1 MLIELRARGGRG
13 LPLLVE
19 TMKPWQ
25 LSNPGAAA
33 STLGAIL
40 AHAAVLALVVLFTGI
55 RPFDSSGAQ
64 AIIVDLVT
72 PDEAKLA
79 APEATK
85 PTTPEPEQQQVK
97 LDLTPPKPAEA
108 PAEQAT
114 ADAAK
119 PASQPPQPAKPAA
132 QQLASQPPP
141 QQEAPADRQA
151 ATAPP
156 PLAQP
161 APAFVP
167 PEPDLTVKYGV
178 MLGLPE
184 ANGRSD
190 FDEVA
195 SKAAAVSADDITAF
209 RRHLKT
215 CAVMPDSVAA
225 TDDVWIKLR
234 AAFRP
239 DGHLAA
245 APILI
250 EGKASPK
257 ALALANGAIAALEAC
272 QPYAMLPADKYSEWK
287 VLDLEFSPTDFH
299 RG

>member
-1 MLIELRARGGRG
+1 
-13 LPLLVE
+13 
-19 TMKPWQ
+19 MKRWQPW
-25 LSNPGAAA
+25 NPGAAA
-33 STLGAIL
+33 PTLGSIL

-72 PDEAKLA
+72 PDEAKLS

-85 PTTPEPEQQQVK
+85 PTTPEPEQPQAK

-108 PAEQAT
+108 PANHAAAE
-114 ADAAK
+114 AAK
-119 PASQPPQPAKPAA
+119 PASEPQQPQPVETPAA
-132 QQLASQPPP
+132 QQAAPQPPS
-141 QQEAPADRQA
+141 QQEAPAERQA
-151 ATAPP
+151 AAAPL
-156 PLAQP
+156 PLTQP
-161 APAFVP
+161 APAFTP

-178 MLGLPE
+178 MLGLPG
-184 ANGRSD
+184 ASGRSD

-195 SKAAAVSADDITAF
+195 SKAAAVPADDITAF

-257 ALALANGAIAALEAC
+257 ALALANGAIAALQAC
-272 QPYAMLPADKYSEWK
+272 QPYAMLPADKYNEWK
-287 VLDLEFSPTDFH
+287 VLDLEFSPADFH